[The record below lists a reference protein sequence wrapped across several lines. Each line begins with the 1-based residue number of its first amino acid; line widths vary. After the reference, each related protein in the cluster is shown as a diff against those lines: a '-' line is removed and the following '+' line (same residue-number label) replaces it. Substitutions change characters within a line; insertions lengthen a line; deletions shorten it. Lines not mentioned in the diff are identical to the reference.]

1 MKLDVFVRV
10 TDAELADPLR
20 KAMLEVTVARWNL
33 EPVNGEILH
42 GYPIREGRQFA
53 ENSAKSDPYIFTDSD
68 VLIVGKDWVRRGAEA
83 FLPDTAYGAVSTLSL
98 VETENMARP
107 NEMRGALIE
116 PNIYPMHWVGAPM
129 WIRKGLLT
137 DLPEMTLGSECG
149 VIHEYLK
156 GKGYDEGLFNPS
168 LKLRHNHMG
177 HAFSSNPALHWGY

>member
-1 MKLDVFVRV
+1 MKIDVFVRV

-33 EPVNGEILH
+33 EPVNVEILH

-68 VLIVGKDWVRRGAEA
+68 VLIVGKDWIHRGTEI
-83 FLPDTAYGAVSTLSL
+83 FLAHPEYGAASTLSI
-98 VETENMARP
+98 VETENTATP
-107 NEMRGALIE
+107 ASNWDL
-116 PNIYPMHWVGAPM
+116 YPMHWVGAPM

-149 VIHEYLK
+149 VIFDYLK
-156 GKGYDEGLFNPS
+156 NKGFSEGLFNPS
-168 LKLRHNHMG
+168 LRLRHNHLG
-177 HAFSSNPALHWGY
+177 HAFSSNPSLHWGY